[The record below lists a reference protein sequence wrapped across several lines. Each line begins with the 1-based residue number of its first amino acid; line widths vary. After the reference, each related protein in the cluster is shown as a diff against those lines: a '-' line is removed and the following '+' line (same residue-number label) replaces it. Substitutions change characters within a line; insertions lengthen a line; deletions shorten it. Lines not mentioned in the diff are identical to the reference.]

1 MDVIPLPG
9 WTSCS
14 RLCGGHGTRIGI
26 KFGDARVLQLSVVV
40 GDLVIDDGGS
50 RAVAG
55 AINDGCYGCCYDGIK
70 LIYVCLV

>member
-1 MDVIPLPG
+1 MF
-9 WTSCS
+9 
-14 RLCGGHGTRIGI
+14 RLFSINLDGLVVAGCVVVMALGLGL
-26 KFGDARVLQLSVVV
+26 DARVLQLSVV
-40 GDLVIDDGGS
+40 GDLIIDDGGS